1 MNLPPN
7 SCLSQKFLTPTE
19 SIGYRRT
26 VAEAAD
32 VDEDDSL
39 SVEADGDADS
49 ARPIGPAAAGVETR
63 SFVASSCSD
72 RLRFWSPSLARERL
86 HSARSSFISVFVAVR
101 FSILPPRFAIVAL
114 EKINLKQ

>member
-7 SCLSQKFLTPTE
+7 SCLSQKFLIPTE
-19 SIGYRRT
+19 SIGYRRA

-49 ARPIGPAAAGVETR
+49 ARPIGPAGVETS